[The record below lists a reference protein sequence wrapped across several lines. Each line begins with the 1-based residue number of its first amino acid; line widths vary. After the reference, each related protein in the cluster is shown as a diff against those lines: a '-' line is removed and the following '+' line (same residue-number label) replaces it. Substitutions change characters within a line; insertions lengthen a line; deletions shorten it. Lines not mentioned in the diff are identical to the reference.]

1 MKDRG
6 LHALTSQV
14 HRRQVRSGP
23 AVENSAGFLTPCHR
37 LSTRESRQ
45 LQLRAGSDR
54 GRGCG
59 RGSCCV
65 QRRLLS
71 KTPSSCPVQLL
82 EASPTK
88 GGSKPPNTEKERVAA
103 FTGWISL
110 NDPSQFISWS
120 CNDPPKAHAV
130 PKPPLHQ
137 PHTWGHQIQKT
148 IPDQLFKRLDHTRPI
163 QQHPPQILF
172 LLLL

>member
-1 MKDRG
+1 M
-6 LHALTSQV
+6 
-14 HRRQVRSGP
+14 
-23 AVENSAGFLTPCHR
+23 ENSARFLTQCHG

-54 GRGCG
+54 RRGCG

-65 QRRLLS
+65 QRRLLY

-88 GGSKPPNTEKERVAA
+88 AGSKPPNTEKERVAA
-103 FTGWISL
+103 FTGWILL
-110 NDPSQFISWS
+110 NNPSQFIRWS
-120 CNDPPKAHAV
+120 CNDPQKAHAV

-137 PHTWGHQIQKT
+137 PHTWGHQIQKRFQT
-148 IPDQLFKRLDHTRPI
+148 NYSKDWTTHGPFDSI
-163 QQHPPQILF
+163 PPQILF